1 MLKDRL
7 LLYKNKLIVL
17 NIDNLYIDLIREAYN
32 QVSTAY
38 LGQNKTIRL
47 LASQYYQKGLSA
59 SVEQYICNCYACK
72 RASAL
77 QDCTLG
83 FLYLLL
89 VLERLQQHITIDY
102 QSFSKN
108 SYSYDIVFVTVDQLS
123 KQLFFIL
130 CFKTTIAKDIACL
143 YI

>member
-17 NIDNLYIDLIREAYN
+17 NINNLYIDLIKEAYN
-32 QVSTAY
+32 QVSIAH

-47 LASQYYQKGLSA
+47 LASQYYQKGLTI
-59 SVEQYICNCYACK
+59 SVKQYICNYYVCK
-72 RASAL
+72 RASAP
-77 QDCTLG
+77 QDYMLS

-89 VLERLQQHITIDY
+89 VLEHLQQHITIDY
-102 QSFSKN
+102 QLLSKD
-108 SYSYDIVFVTVDQLS
+108 SYSYNTAFVVIDRFS
-123 KQLFFIL
+123 KQAFSIL
-130 CFKTTIAKDIACL
+130 CFKTTTAKDIAYL